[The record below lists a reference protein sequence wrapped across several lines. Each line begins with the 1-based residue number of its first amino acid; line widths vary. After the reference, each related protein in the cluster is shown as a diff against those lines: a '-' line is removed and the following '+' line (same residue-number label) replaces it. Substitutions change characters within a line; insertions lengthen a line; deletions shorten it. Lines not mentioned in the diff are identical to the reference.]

1 MMSNQNG
8 FNEASKKLGKL
19 SQVNEKLTLD
29 VLEEAAKFFVK
40 VLKPNIP
47 ISLRNHKHIRESLKV
62 KVEGDVVVVYFDDN
76 SFYWRFVENGTSK
89 QRAQNFVKS
98 TYAQNKNKI
107 EKIMLSK
114 IVKKME
120 G

>member
-1 MMSNQNG
+1 MNNHNG
-8 FNEASKKLGKL
+8 FDDMVKKFDKL
-19 SQVNEKLTLD
+19 SNVSEKLTLD
-29 VLEEAAKFFVK
+29 VLEEAAEFFVK

-47 ISLRNHKHIRESLKV
+47 ISLRNRRHLQESLKI
-62 KVEGDVVVVYFDDN
+62 KIEGDTVVVYFDDN

-120 G
+120 V